1 MSAYNFQDLTGK
13 VFGQLTVIERAEN
26 TKDGKA
32 RWLCRCTCGNECVV
46 SAYDLKRKDGKATTS
61 CGCGKLKKLI
71 ERSTKHGMTGTKIYN
86 KWCGMMERCYNPKS
100 ERHDCYGGR
109 GIKVCERWHVF
120 ENFYDDVSKL
130 ENFGRAGYTLDRIR
144 VNEDYK
150 PDNVRWADRK
160 TQARNR
166 RSNIMVEYEGVQM
179 CLMDAAEK
187 SGINYKC
194 LHKRYQ
200 RGLRGD
206 DLFKTVKKD

>member
-1 MSAYNFQDLTGK
+1 MSKFIDLTGMT
-13 VFGQLTVIERAEN
+13 FGQLTVIERAPN
-26 TKDGKA
+26 IGKETA
-32 RWLCRCTCGNECVV
+32 WRCKCSCGNECVV
-46 SAYDLKRKDGKATTS
+46 RANALKRGQKT
-61 CGCGKLKKLI
+61 CGCGQGV
-71 ERSTKHGMTGTKIYN
+71 RTHGMSRTKIYRT
-86 KWCGMMERCYNPKS
+86 WDSMMQRCYNPKS